1 MVICIFFAKI
11 SYFRN
16 FDNKSFHL
24 NPRFDADSLSS
35 LTYLSSLHIQAGT
48 FSRKQ
53 GTLSRAF
60 GCLTA
65 RKKLKFRTNISDISR
80 PSLHM

>member
-1 MVICIFFAKI
+1 MKIVIFEAFKPDI
-11 SYFRN
+11 
-16 FDNKSFHL
+16 HL

-53 GTLSRAF
+53 GTVSRDF
-60 GCLTA
+60 GYLTA
-65 RKKLKFRTNISDISR
+65 RQN
-80 PSLHM
+80 